1 MTKRLIYS
9 DLLISYTVKVNKL
22 KVFRLKKKKN
32 FYKCGQIVKV
42 YQVIFFISK
51 VDALNLWEVEE
62 NVAKLLGLV
71 FHLIYVIPIEIY
83 ILHLLK
89 ELGKG
94 QMLFSH

>member
-1 MTKRLIYS
+1 MLE
-9 DLLISYTVKVNKL
+9 
-22 KVFRLKKKKN
+22 KKKN

-51 VDALNLWEVEE
+51 GDALNLWEVEE
-62 NVAKLLGLV
+62 NVANLLGLV

-83 ILHLLK
+83 TLHLLK

-94 QMLFSH
+94 QIVFSH